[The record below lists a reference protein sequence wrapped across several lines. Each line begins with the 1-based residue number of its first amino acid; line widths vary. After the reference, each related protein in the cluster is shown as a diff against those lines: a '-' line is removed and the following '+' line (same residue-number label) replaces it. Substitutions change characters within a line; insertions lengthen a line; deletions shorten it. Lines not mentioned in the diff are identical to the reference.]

1 MTISRR
7 GAADFGLLL
16 AVNTMWAAQYAAYK
30 TAADSMPPVTLS
42 NWVFLLGAVVLVPFL
57 LLERRGARHSAPTS
71 LRSWRRK
78 DNILGFAMLGALGLV
93 PSSVCLAWGTE
104 LSTASN
110 ASLIYLTVPIITAL
124 LAAIILSERMTP
136 LRWVS
141 LAISLAGVLMLSGG
155 DLRQARLADLR
166 YLAGNA
172 LVLVACASSAFT
184 NVYSKE
190 LLRRFAPVEVLVIGY
205 LVSVL
210 MGVPLMLAVEKFS
223 FADALNYGA
232 RVWIS
237 LAVLGTMSWGVAI
250 VLWLRLLT
258 RLDVSQASVSIYLL
272 PFLGVLI
279 AALTLGERIT
289 VGMVVGGAITLA
301 GTLLITVADT
311 GTEEKS
317 HAA

>member
-16 AVNTMWAAQYAAYK
+16 IVNTMWAAQYAAYK
-30 TAADSMPPVTLS
+30 TAAGSMPPVTLS

-57 LLERRGARHSAPTS
+57 LLERRGGKHAAAAS

-78 DNILGFAMLGALGLV
+78 ENIAGFAMLGALGLV
-93 PSSVCLAWGTE
+93 PSSACLAWGTE

-124 LAAIILSERMTP
+124 LAAIILSERMTR

-155 DLRQARLADLR
+155 DMRQARLADLR

-190 LLRRFAPVEVLVIGY
+190 LLRRFTPVEVLVIGY
-205 LVSVL
+205 LVAVA
-210 MGVPLMLAVEKFS
+210 MGLPLMLAAERFS
-223 FADALNYGA
+223 FADALGYGV
-232 RVWIS
+232 RVWVS
-237 LAVLGTMSWGVAI
+237 LLVLGTMSWGVAM

-289 VGMVVGGAITLA
+289 AGMLVGGAITLA
-301 GTLLITVADT
+301 GTLLITLADA
-311 GTEEKS
+311 GKEEKS